1 MTAEHRD
8 GTPSPV
14 DSVSLDTLAL
24 HSTDLLTV
32 LDTEGVIQYESPAVE
47 CLYGFEQDELVG
59 DHIEDYVHPDDR
71 ERTLA
76 AFRRVVADD
85 DGTVES
91 AEFRH
96 KTAAGTYLW
105 VESAASA
112 NPTPEGYYVVNT
124 RDISAAKQR
133 ERNLER
139 TNERLDEFASV
150 LSHDL
155 RNPLTVA
162 QLRLQLAAD
171 EHPSD
176 HLDAVAD
183 AHDRIDALI
192 TDVLAL
198 ARSGEQIGPTELVAL
213 KPLVSDCWESVASWD
228 ATLHCEVTGRIHADP
243 SRLRQL
249 FENLFRNSVEHGSTT
264 SNSQTQQNAGEHT
277 DGHVTVNVGSLVD
290 GFYVEDDGTGIP
302 ADQREAVFE
311 TGYSGLADGTGL
323 GLQIVEQIVEAHG
336 WEIQIVEAEGA
347 RFEITGVETV

>member
-1 MTAEHRD
+1 MI
-8 GTPSPV
+8 
-14 DSVSLDTLAL
+14 AL
-24 HSTDLLTV
+24 HSTNLLTV
-32 LDTEGVIQYESPAVE
+32 LDSDGVIQYESPAVE
-47 CLYGFEQDELVG
+47 RIYGFEQNELVG
-59 DHIEDYVHPDDR
+59 ESLAEYLHLEDC

-85 DGTVES
+85 DTVES
-91 AEFRH
+91 VEFRH
-96 KTAAGTYLW
+96 RTADGTYLW

-133 ERNLER
+133 QRDLEQ

-162 QLRLQLAAD
+162 QLRLQLAA
-171 EHPSD
+171 EECTSD

-183 AHDRIDALI
+183 AHDRIDGLI
-192 TDVLAL
+192 SDVLAL
-198 ARSGEQIGPTELVAL
+198 ARSGKQIGDTELVAL
-213 KPLVSDCWESVASWD
+213 APPVSDCWQSVASWE
-228 ATLHCEVTGRIHADP
+228 ATLHCGVAGRIRADP

-249 FENLFRNSVEHGSTT
+249 FENLFRNSVEHTT
-264 SNSQTQQNAGEHT
+264 E
-277 DGHVTVNVGSLVD
+277 DVTITVGQLAD
-290 GFYVEDDGTGIP
+290 GFYVEDDGPGIP
-302 ADQREAVFE
+302 AKRREAVFE
-311 TGYSGLADGTGL
+311 TGYSGCPDGTGL

-336 WEIQIVEAEGA
+336 WKIQIAEADGA